1 MDMQDL
7 TRQWWR
13 LGGICGILFL
23 VTFIIGGAFQGEAPV
38 YGDPVEEIREFWVND
53 GQDYLLGDY
62 IIGLGFMLF
71 FFPFLSALRGLLG
84 LAEGGVQMWSR
95 IVFAGGL
102 LFLAL
107 AAADGIFWTTLAFGD
122 VAENAS
128 DDTINLVM
136 ALDVGAVHFLPVG
149 AAIMTLSA
157 AVVIFQTRALPLWL
171 GALSLLEG
179 VLATIAPLSILAD
192 DPNDSVLSFLPF
204 VGAAIW
210 MLATSIVLVMKKDAP
225 SAATV
230 TASSA
235 AST

>member
-1 MDMQDL
+1 MQDFV
-7 TRQWWR
+7 RQWWR

-23 VTFIIGGAFQGEAPV
+23 VTFIIGGAVQGESPT
-38 YGDPVEEIREFWVND
+38 YSDPVEEIREFWVND
-53 GQDYLLGDY
+53 GEDYLIGDY

-84 LAEGGVQMWSR
+84 LAEGGGQMWSR
-95 IVFAGGL
+95 VVFAGGL

-136 ALDVGAVHFLPVG
+136 ALDVGAAHFIPVG
-149 AAIMTLSA
+149 AAVMTLA
-157 AVVIFQTRALPLWL
+157 TAIVIFQTRALPLWL
-171 GALSLLEG
+171 AGLSLLEG
-179 VLATIAPLSILAD
+179 VLAIIGPLSILAD
-192 DPNDSVLSFLPF
+192 DPDDSVLGFLPF

-225 SAATV
+225 SAAGV

-235 AST
+235 GGT